1 MRSIRHK
8 LTLLTAVSI
17 LVATLSITI
26 TACLN
31 IRSHAYQ
38 EAEREINQVAQLQ
51 GGFVSEWL
59 SVRKN
64 LISASLS
71 HADDAQVSYYLQQLA
86 KGGGFNVIYAGN
98 GVTGDMKYSVPGRPK
113 PSADYQPAQRPWFQ
127 QSKAQDGLIVTDPY
141 KDSEPET
148 KDKLVITIADKVK
161 GQEIVVGGD
170 ILIDKLVK
178 SVLDIKLAGKGHA
191 FLLTKQG
198 KIIAYPKPGNEL
210 KPIGS
215 VIPALDE
222 AAFASLLQSDQ
233 AKSVEIDGG
242 AYMVALRPI
251 AGSDWVM
258 GVAADEDVISS
269 QVNGI
274 IWLIAGAVAIVLV
287 VMLTFSSAYLG
298 RLLKGLFQ
306 VRDAMREISQGE
318 GDLTRRI
325 EVAGE
330 DEVAQTAEAFNQ
342 FVQRLNG
349 MFRELRDEAGQL
361 TQGVIEVSGAVKRLA
376 DDSHVLADISS
387 SNAAAIEEV
396 TVSISHIA
404 DATRETDSLARNTG
418 EHSRESA
425 NDMQRIS
432 SEMSRTSESV
442 GELSSLLAS
451 LEQRS
456 QEISKITNVIRDIA
470 DQTNLLALNAA
481 IEAAR
486 AGEQGRGFAVVADE
500 VRKLSER
507 TAQSTAEI
515 SGSIREMLDS
525 SAHVVQNIHHT
536 VDHMEVGLQQ
546 ASDARSAITGINDKV
561 ARVKQSLS
569 AISVSLHE
577 QQAAGTG
584 IAANVEKVAQMSEE
598 TSAAASQTA
607 DSACQMEQMSN
618 ELQASINYFTLPQ
631 SGQGQLEEASRQ
643 TSHSLAAAN

>member
-98 GVTGDMKYSVPGRPK
+98 GATGDMKYSVPGRPK

-161 GQEIVVGGD
+161 GQDIVVGGD

-215 VIPALDE
+215 VIPALDD

-233 AKSVEIDGG
+233 AKSVDIDGG

-258 GVAADEDVISS
+258 GVAADEEVISS

-274 IWLIAGAVAIVLV
+274 IWLIAGAVAIVLA

-330 DEVAQTAEAFNQ
+330 DEVAQTAQAFNQ

-500 VRKLSER
+500 VRKLAER
-507 TAQSTAEI
+507 TGQATVEISQMVENILGETGKAVQNMNTTVGAVDASVDLTGQARARLTAIGDAMQQVIDKIGDVALSTSEQHNATTAMAQSTE
-515 SGSIREMLDS
+515 SINNQIID
-525 SAHVVQNIHHT
+525 
-536 VDHMEVGLQQ
+536 
-546 ASDARSAITGINDKV
+546 SDAALQSAMQT
-561 ARVKQSLS
+561 LS
-569 AISVSLHE
+569 ALNDL
-577 QQAAGTG
+577 ARG
-584 IAANVEKVAQMSEE
+584 M
-598 TSAAASQTA
+598 
-607 DSACQMEQMSN
+607 
-618 ELQASINYFTLPQ
+618 Q
-631 SGQGQLEEASRQ
+631 STFNRFRL
-643 TSHSLAAAN
+643 

>member
-1 MRSIRHK
+1 M
-8 LTLLTAVSI
+8 
-17 LVATLSITI
+17 
-26 TACLN
+26 
-31 IRSHAYQ
+31 
-38 EAEREINQVAQLQ
+38 
-51 GGFVSEWL
+51 
-59 SVRKN
+59 
-64 LISASLS
+64 
-71 HADDAQVSYYLQQLA
+71 
-86 KGGGFNVIYAGN
+86 
-98 GVTGDMKYSVPGRPK
+98 
-113 PSADYQPAQRPWFQ
+113 
-127 QSKAQDGLIVTDPY
+127 
-141 KDSEPET
+141 
-148 KDKLVITIADKVK
+148 ITIADKVK

-500 VRKLSER
+500 VRKLAER
-507 TAQSTAEI
+507 TGQATVEI
-515 SGSIREMLDS
+515 SQMVENILGETGK
-525 SAHVVQNIHHT
+525 AVQNMNTT
-536 VDHMEVGLQQ
+536 VGAVDASVPDRPGARAADRDRRRDA
-546 ASDARSAITGINDKV
+546 ASDRQDRRRGAIHQRAAQRHHGDGAEHRVDQQSDHRLRRRAAIGDADLERLERAGARDAEHLQPLPSLNQRIVRVKKLLRGRMVSHSTPVPFRSRRFVMLPIMKTGIEGFRMK
-561 ARVKQSLS
+561 RWMMMS
-569 AISVSLHE
+569 ALLLT
-577 QQAAGTG
+577 ACGTFPTQEG
-584 IAANVEKVAQMSEE
+584 YAQKAYYWQGRDVNQLLAEWGAPQKTLKMPNGNMLYTYSKEFTQREPLRE
-598 TSAAASQTA
+598 T
-607 DSACQMEQMSN
+607 AC
-618 ELQASINYFTLPQ
+618 T
-631 SGQGQLEEASRQ
+631 SR
-643 TSHSLAAAN
+643 APR